1 MNSLLQ
7 TTVNIQFLYLL
18 LVQRVLPQ
26 QRRPLVYLGLPL
38 AGVHDDD
45 DADDDDAVDDDI
57 DVIRADT
64 DNGGEESTC
73 TQIFQL
79 CRPPNLL

>member
-1 MNSLLQ
+1 MHQVLL
-7 TTVNIQFLYLL
+7 
-18 LVQRVLPQ
+18 QRVLPQ

-38 AGVHDDD
+38 AGDHDHDDDDDD

-57 DVIRADT
+57 DVISADT